1 MGRFASNQA
10 RGMGG
15 VSNIPVLLRTL
26 IHVPIEILYMIMTR
40 VQRVYDARIT
50 RM

>member
-10 RGMGG
+10 KGIGGGGGG

-26 IHVPIEILYMIMTR
+26 IHVPIEIL
-40 VQRVYDARIT
+40 
-50 RM
+50 